1 MGIAIKMGFAVIL
14 LALGLVLATWLAGL
28 TDVVLGADLAQR
40 FVVAVPSDSC
50 GLSIQSEIFVAEDGS
65 GHAQLI
71 ATAPSLCGLVEFEI
85 VSFPAETA
93 RCFEEGDGKDV
104 IVACDFT
111 ERHETTLFMFSSN
124 ADY

>member
-1 MGIAIKMGFAVIL
+1 MGIAKKMGFAVIF
-14 LALGLVLATWLAGL
+14 LALSLTLGIWLTGL
-28 TDVVLGADLAQR
+28 TDVVLGQDLAQR

-50 GLSIQSEIFVAEDGS
+50 ALSVQSEIFVAEDGS
-65 GHAQLI
+65 GNAQLI
-71 ATAPSLCGLVEFEI
+71 ATAPSPCGLMEFEI

-93 RCFEEGDGKDV
+93 RCFEKGDGTDV

-111 ERHETTLFMFSSN
+111 ERNETTLFMFSSN